1 MRKMFC
7 LIVLS
12 TIVSTVFSQ
21 PTTSIQ
27 TDYLQ
32 KSKKQKT
39 AAFVLLSG
47 GAVLVVVGTAIGVS
61 RWDDEIVSIVDEG
74 EDDKSYMAGGIM
86 MVTGLAAMV
95 GSVPLFIASARN
107 KRKAHAASASIK
119 LETMPVVYRQ
129 GISKLPY
136 PAACIR
142 INL

>member
-47 GAVLVVVGTAIGVS
+47 GAVLAVVGTAIGVS

>member
-39 AAFVLLSG
+39 AAFVLLGG
-47 GAVLVVVGTAIGVS
+47 GAVLAVVGTAIGS
-61 RWDDEIVSIVDEG
+61 SSWDDEIASIVGEG

-86 MVTGLAAMV
+86 MVTGLA
-95 GSVPLFIASARN
+95 GNGGQRSFIYSFRT
-107 KRKAHAASASIK
+107 K
-119 LETMPVVYRQ
+119 
-129 GISKLPY
+129 
-136 PAACIR
+136 
-142 INL
+142 

>member
-1 MRKMFC
+1 M
-7 LIVLS
+7 
-12 TIVSTVFSQ
+12 
-21 PTTSIQ
+21 
-27 TDYLQ
+27 
-32 KSKKQKT
+32 
-39 AAFVLLSG
+39 LLSG

-107 KRKAHAASASIK
+107 KKKAHAASASIK

-129 GISKLPY
+129 GISKLSY
-136 PAACIR
+136 PVACIR

>member
-21 PTTSIQ
+21 PTISIQ

>member
-1 MRKMFC
+1 MFC

-12 TIVSTVFSQ
+12 TIASTVFCQS
-21 PTTSIQ
+21 TTSIQ

-39 AAFVLLSG
+39 AAFVLLGG
-47 GAVLVVVGTAIGVS
+47 GALLTIVGTAIGAN
-61 RWDDEIVSIVDEG
+61 RWDDELVSIVNEG
-74 EDDKSYMAGGIM
+74 ENDRSYMAGGIM
-86 MVTGLAAMV
+86 MVTGLVAMV
-95 GSVPLFIASARN
+95 GSVPLFIASSRN
-107 KRKAHAASASIK
+107 KKKAHAANASIK
-119 LETMPVVYRQ
+119 LETMPVVCRQ

>member
-21 PTTSIQ
+21 PTKSIQ
-27 TDYLQ
+27 TDYMQ

-39 AAFVLLSG
+39 AAFVLLGG
-47 GAVLVVVGTAIGVS
+47 GAVLAVVGTAIGS
-61 RWDDEIVSIVDEG
+61 SSWDEEIVSVVGEG

-95 GSVPLFIASARN
+95 GSVPLF
-107 KRKAHAASASIK
+107 
-119 LETMPVVYRQ
+119 
-129 GISKLPY
+129 
-136 PAACIR
+136 
-142 INL
+142 